1 MEQGDEPTVRVN
13 DRRRFDAE
21 GNPRQAEASAPT
33 PPQAPAAAMPPE
45 PPAEAAASAELE
57 VENQRLSEEL
67 EATRKRLNE
76 LAWAVKNGDREREE
90 FKQRLQRERDQL
102 MDLER
107 ARAATALLE
116 AVDELELCLRAAP
129 ADNPLTQ
136 GVKLIR
142 DGIVSRLIQAG
153 MERLDVVGRPFDPN
167 EHEAA
172 DMEITGHSED
182 DQKITA
188 EVRAGYRFKGRLVRP
203 ARVKVARYV
212 QPANA

>member
-1 MEQGDEPTVRVN
+1 MEQGDEPTVRVK

-21 GNPRQAEASAPT
+21 GNPRQDETPT
-33 PPQAPAAAMPPE
+33 PPAPPE
-45 PPAEAAASAELE
+45 VAQQPPPPPSAQAQASAELE
-57 VENQRLSEEL
+57 AENQRLREEL
-67 EATRKRLNE
+67 EATRKRMND

-107 ARAATALLE
+107 AQAATALLE
-116 AVDELELCLRAAP
+116 AVDELELCLKAAP
-129 ADNPLTQ
+129 AENPLSQ
-136 GVKLIR
+136 GVRLIR
-142 DGIVSRLIQAG
+142 DGIVSRLVQSGI
-153 MERLDVVGRPFDPN
+153 ERLDVVGRTFDPN

-172 DMEITGHSED
+172 DMEITGQAGD

-203 ARVKVARYV
+203 ARVKVARFV
-212 QPANA
+212 PPAHA

>member
-1 MEQGDEPTVRVN
+1 MEQGDEPTVRVK

-21 GNPRQAEASAPT
+21 GNPRQEVEGEA
-33 PPQAPAAAMPPE
+33 APAAQEATGAAAQPPPE
-45 PPAEAAASAELE
+45 VAPSPLEL
-57 VENQRLSEEL
+57 ENQRLREEL
-67 EATRKRLNE
+67 EFTRKRMND
-76 LAWAVKNGDREREE
+76 LAWAVKNGEKEREE

-107 ARAATALLE
+107 AKAATALLE
-116 AVDELELCLRAAP
+116 AVDELELCLKAAP
-129 ADNPLTQ
+129 VENPLSQ

-142 DGIVSRLIQAG
+142 DGIVSRLQQSG
-153 MERLDVVGRPFDPN
+153 LERLEVAGRTFDPN

-172 DMEITGHSED
+172 DMEVTGHAED
-182 DQKITA
+182 DQKVTA

-212 QPANA
+212 PPANA

>member
-1 MEQGDEPTVRVN
+1 MEQGDEPTVRVK

-21 GNPRQAEASAPT
+21 GNPRQDAEAEPPTASSEPPTAPRES
-33 PPQAPAAAMPPE
+33 PPAAPVP
-45 PPAEAAASAELE
+45 SALEL
-57 VENQRLSEEL
+57 ENQRLLEEL
-67 EATRKRLNE
+67 ETTRKRMND
-76 LAWAVKNGDREREE
+76 LAWAVKNGEREREE

-107 ARAATALLE
+107 AKAATALLE
-116 AVDELELCLRAAP
+116 AVDELELCLKAAP
-129 ADNPLTQ
+129 ADNALSQ
-136 GVKLIR
+136 GVRLIR
-142 DGIVSRLIQAG
+142 DGIVSRLQQSG
-153 MERLDVVGRPFDPN
+153 LERLEVVGRTFDPN

-172 DMEITGHSED
+172 DMEITGHADD